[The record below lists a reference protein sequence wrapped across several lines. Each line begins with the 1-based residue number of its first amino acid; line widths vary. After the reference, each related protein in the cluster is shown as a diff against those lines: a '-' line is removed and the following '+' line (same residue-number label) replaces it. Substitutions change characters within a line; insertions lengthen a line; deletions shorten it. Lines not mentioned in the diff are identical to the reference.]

1 MFSGVAT
8 QFSVDTVGR
17 CSLITMSSAND
28 IADIGDDRA
37 RLPAGRRQ
45 ILPGAEVTEM
55 LFNQRTGAPARDR
68 DDAQAGKVTDRPRL
82 R

>member
-28 IADIGDDRA
+28 IADIGDGRA

-45 ILPGAEVTEM
+45 ILIR
-55 LFNQRTGAPARDR
+55 FKQRTEAPAHDR
-68 DDAQAGKVTDRPRL
+68 DDAQTGNGTDRPRL